1 MKRNII
7 MLLAL
12 LLFTSISVYAQI
24 EDLGDNYYADKYWY
38 NAEFNKF
45 ASEYPLVK
53 LVPKENNIASLNE
66 RIIIHPVNML
76 YYNGLLEEVIS
87 NVRSVN
93 ATVNGTV
100 IKYINAY
107 TTSTDVLDMEFI
119 YNPIQLKE
127 NLYLKNKNFSEPS
140 INGTIYLTFKNR
152 IEYNKNIFDLYA
164 DGIKKSEDFDGA
176 EILELKRNTDNKTI
190 WKFNK
195 IDATDSNDASING
208 TYKVVFKNYGL
219 ELSMKISW
227 DWINDPNRV
236 FPIIID
242 PTLEVNATSTE
253 DIKLD
258 ANNPDAN
265 YEGLNLSVGNSTLSY
280 LKFNLSEYNFDTID
294 YATLNLYVIENVSN
308 NVNFTI
314 TVYYGDN
321 DIWDENITYNTQPI
335 ENWAFQSQG
344 NYTVNNGTSVINRGW
359 IRLDVLDAIID
370 SWNGDKVLT
379 LMVNSTSP
387 NTIYFYDTEYTE
399 YKPYLYYIHD
409 PVDCSSYCTEYSTY
423 WECTG
428 TMTCNYLDTNKNIW
442 IHDATISGGGSS
454 GEDGLIRIN
463 TTSGNINITNSSLS
477 GSGGGGDGVCSGG
490 SGFAYIYL
498 NGELYIDKS
507 SVHGS
512 GGRGT
517 CGYAGNG
524 HLYISNPTKFYLYD
538 STLSAH
544 GNGYWSSGGNGYI
557 TIYSSN
563 FHMNNSIVKGYG
575 GYCGAS
581 GCDVGDGF
589 IYFNIN
595 GNTNITNSYLYG
607 YGGYA
612 DYRGYTI
619 GSAGNGE
626 IDILANG
633 TLNLL
638 NSRLDGQGGYAE
650 KATHARGG
658 NGKLFVNATDIS
670 ALNTSLLGNGGSGCS
685 EYSDGA
691 DGDMTII
698 SYDNIDII
706 NSELFSYGTR
716 GYGSGHDGGDGHMYL
731 WSMYNVSITNSNL
744 DTDGGSGPDFGGDSY
759 LTIISNV
766 TLGIDNTNITSNAGQ
781 GSNPAKDGKS
791 FSKILSNN
799 EITFL
804 ENSSLLSIR
813 GNLTTL
819 NITSLSPKLGLF
831 NTSIPY
837 RYYVYCGGPL
847 TVGRSGRT
855 DQNLTFDSSC
865 LPITNVTYEEYFAPP
880 VNQVPTIVSVNTQV
894 SYDPIENSV
903 TPINISF
910 IANDND
916 GVSDLNDSSAQ
927 IYVWKDSVNHTSTS
941 CSASDLNTTAT
952 NYTCTI
958 NMDYYDSPGT
968 WNINASVSD
977 NNGSLVYNDT
987 ETFTYNSL
995 KAMLIANKPIS
1006 FGNIQINIGTIS
1018 NNISIKNVGNVIFN
1032 VNATGSNL
1040 TYNSYSIPADDI
1052 KWDTDSNP
1060 SDGTTLTESSQQVLA
1075 NLNGGDIYYIWHYI
1089 LVDELDLISG
1099 TYSGT
1104 FIYNAI

>member
-1 MKRNII
+1 

-195 IDATDSNDASING
+195 IDATDSNNASING

-280 LKFNLSEYNFDTID
+280 LKFNLSEYNFDTIN

-359 IRLDVLDAIID
+359 IRLDVLDAVID

-399 YKPYLYYIHD
+399 YKPYLYIHD

-428 TMTCNYLDTNKNIW
+428 TMTCNYLDTSKNIW
-442 IHDATISGGGSS
+442 IYDATINGYGGTA
-454 GEDGLIRIN
+454 EDGLIRMN
-463 TTSGNINITNSSLS
+463 STDGWVNISNSVLN
-477 GSGGGGDGVCSGG
+477 GYGGDGTNIVGADGGKGLVFILADGIIKIYDSNISG
-490 SGFAYIYL
+490 
-498 NGELYIDKS
+498 NGGDGGDGNNGNISLISFNSYIDLFNS
-507 SVHGS
+507 
-512 GGRGT
+512 T
-517 CGYAGNG
+517 LDGYGGNG
-524 HLYISNPTKFYLYD
+524 LDKAGRFN
-538 STLSAH
+538 A
-544 GNGYWSSGGNGYI
+544 GNGYI
-557 TIYSSN
+557 KTE
-563 FHMNNSIVKGYG
+563 SINLMINKTTLNAYG
-575 GYCGAS
+575 GTAP
-581 GCDVGDGF
+581 
-589 IYFNIN
+589 
-595 GNTNITNSYLYG
+595 
-607 YGGYA
+607 
-612 DYRGYTI
+612 
-619 GSAGNGE
+619 
-626 IDILANG
+626 
-633 TLNLL
+633 
-638 NSRLDGQGGYAE
+638 
-650 KATHARGG
+650 
-658 NGKLFVNATDIS
+658 
-670 ALNTSLLGNGGSGCS
+670 
-685 EYSDGA
+685 
-691 DGDMTII
+691 
-698 SYDNIDII
+698 
-706 NSELFSYGTR
+706 
-716 GYGSGHDGGDGHMYL
+716 YGSGSPGDGGDGYL
-731 WSMYNVSITNSNL
+731 ELNINNNTEIYSSILNSYGGNGTSYADGGGAGDGGDGTAFINTTYLKLDNVNISSQGGQVGRISSDGASWLYSGSGNITINSIESLYIIGGSNLYAFGKDNDNSEGSAPGSAGSGFLSLTSSEINITTNDIIRLDAHGGGGKSSIPDGNGTIIIDTNSL
-744 DTDGGSGPDFGGDSY
+744 ITSGSVYF
-759 LTIISNV
+759 N
-766 TLGIDNTNITSNAGQ
+766 SNAGRAYLE
-781 GSNPAKDGKS
+781 GTSANSYGKIES
-791 FSKILSNN
+791 VS
-799 EITFL
+799 EITFK
-804 ENSSLLSIR
+804 ETASISGR
-813 GNLTTL
+813 DPAEGYNIL
-819 NITSLSPKLGLF
+819 NITSSSPKLGLF